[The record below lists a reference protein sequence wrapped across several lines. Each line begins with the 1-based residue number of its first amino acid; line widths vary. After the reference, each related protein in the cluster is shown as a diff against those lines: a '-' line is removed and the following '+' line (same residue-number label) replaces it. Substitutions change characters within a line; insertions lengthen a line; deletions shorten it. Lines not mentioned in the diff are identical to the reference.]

1 MSTARLEYGDSRN
14 IKHFE
19 RNDVQCQKNNYPN
32 MIFIGLNGIFENM
45 IFLYVPLRFQQLLN
59 RFGRKMAALGKI
71 WQNLLLASGTSTS
84 RMCCFV
90 SYQIVLHALY
100 VWYW

>member
-1 MSTARLEYGDSRN
+1 
-14 IKHFE
+14 
-19 RNDVQCQKNNYPN
+19 

-45 IFLYVPLRFQQLLN
+45 IFLYVPLRFQQSLN

-71 WQNLLLASGTSTS
+71 WQNLLLAPDTSTF